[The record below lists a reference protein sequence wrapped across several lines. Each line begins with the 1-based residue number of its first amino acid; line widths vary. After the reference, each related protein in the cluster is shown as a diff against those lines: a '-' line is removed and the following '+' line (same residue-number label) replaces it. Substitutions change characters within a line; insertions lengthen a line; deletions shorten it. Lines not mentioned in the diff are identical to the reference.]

1 MDWTNFDPSEAT
13 KKSGNNKPILPPGIY
28 VMAAKMFKRTTKNGK
43 ERLMFVC
50 VPMIGEGN
58 KPVSK
63 DEYQAVFETCTLT
76 VEASFRLGMLCLAVG
91 RNTPFD
97 VNSDSQVSSI
107 FVRKPF
113 KARVIHEPY
122 QGKISP
128 KIKEYLVMT
137 SEEEK
142 LADVVFEDWDIDG
155 DSSGGY
161 HGNSETSYDDY
172 PEGAVDD
179 NAPPPTDDDIPF

>member
-1 MDWTNFDPSEAT
+1 MDWNNFDPSEAAERSD
-13 KKSGNNKPILPPGIY
+13 KSLLPPGIY
-28 VMAAKMFKRTTKNGK
+28 VMTAKMFKRSEKNGK
-43 ERLMFVC
+43 ERLMFVM
-50 VPMIGEGN
+50 VPLVSAN
-58 KPVSK
+58 KKPIEK
-63 DEYQAVFETCTLT
+63 NYYQAVFENCTLT
-76 VEASFRLGMLCLAVG
+76 VAASFRLRMLCAAVG
-91 RNTPFD
+91 RSTPFN
-97 VNSDSQVSSI
+97 VYSDDQVSEI

-113 KARVIHEPY
+113 KARVIHESY
-122 QGKISP
+122 NGKVSP